1 MKDDAVD
8 LAIIGAGPAG
18 MAAAVTAS
26 ELGLSVAVFDEQAAP
41 GGQIYRN
48 AENAEGASPALREAL
63 GPDYLSGTDY
73 IRAFRNCGARF
84 HARTRVWDL
93 PEAGTLAVADD
104 SGARLVRARRIL
116 IASGAMERPVP
127 LPGWTLPGVMGVG
140 AAQTLLKIEGL
151 VPDQPYVIAGG
162 GPLTLL
168 TAVQLSRLGQPPAAL
183 LLTER
188 LNDYLRAARHWP
200 DALRSFPLL
209 TKGLKW
215 LRELQRW
222 QVLIVRGVEDLRA
235 EGEARLQR
243 IHWRKGRQAASL
255 DTGLLLLHHGVTPA
269 FELAAVAECGIVWDP
284 EQAAWLPKVD
294 RWGASTRNDLA
305 VAGDAGGIAGAA
317 AAALT
322 GSLAALDAARLL
334 GRISMAERDRR
345 AESLQSGLARERRI
359 RPFLDALYRPPLA
372 WRRPP
377 DDDTI
382 VCRCE
387 SVSAGEIRAA
397 VRLGC
402 TGPNQIKSFT
412 RCGMGP
418 CQGRMCAFAVAE
430 LIAEQTHADPGQVG
444 HHRIRPPIKPVTVA
458 EVASLEG
465 LDVPA
470 SPVTGLLDEANA
482 TTKPETG

>member
-1 MKDDAVD
+1 MIDDVVD
-8 LAIIGAGPAG
+8 LAIVGAGPAG
-18 MAAAVTAS
+18 MAAAVTAC

-48 AENAEGASPALREAL
+48 AENASNASRSLRQAL
-63 GPDYLSGTDY
+63 GPDYLSGADQ
-73 IRAFRNCGARF
+73 IRAFRACGARY
-84 HARTRVWDL
+84 HPRTRVWDV
-93 PEAGTLAVADD
+93 PEEGALAIVDD
-104 SGARLVRARRIL
+104 NGARLVRTKRIL
-116 IASGAMERPVP
+116 VASGAMERPVP

-151 VPDQPYVIAGG
+151 VPDEPYIIAGG

-168 TAVQLSRLGQPPAAL
+168 TAVQLTRLARPPKAL

-188 LNDYLRAARHWP
+188 VNDYLHAVGYLP

-215 LRELQRW
+215 LRELKRCG
-222 QVLIVRGVEDLRA
+222 VPVVRGIEDLRA
-235 EGEARLQR
+235 EGEARVER
-243 IHWRKGRQAASL
+243 IHWRRGGQPASM

-269 FELAAVAECGIVWDP
+269 FELAAVAGCETVWDA
-284 EQAAWLPKVD
+284 EQAAWLPKAD
-294 RWGASTRNDLA
+294 RWGATTSGGVA

-322 GSLAALDAARLL
+322 GSLSGLDAACAL
-334 GRISMAERDRR
+334 GRIDRTERDRR
-345 AESLQSGLARERRI
+345 AIPLESRLVRERRI
-359 RPFLDALYRPPLA
+359 RPFLDALYRPPLD

-387 SVSAGEIRAA
+387 SVIAGQIRAA
-397 VRLGC
+397 ARLGC

-444 HHRIRPPIKPVTVA
+444 HHRIRPPVKPVTVA
-458 EVASLEG
+458 ELASLAGIERLAG
-465 LDVPA
+465 RR
-470 SPVTGLLDEANA
+470 SGLLKGGG
-482 TTKPETG
+482 T